1 MLSVT
6 NKPFF
11 LNVIALN
18 VIMLSVTN
26 KLFIMSVI
34 MVNVML
40 SVVVAPCNCLV
51 CNIPE

>member
-11 LNVIALN
+11 LNVLALN
-18 VIMLSVTN
+18 IIMLSVTN

-40 SVVVAPCNCLV
+40 SVVAAPHNCPV
-51 CNIPE
+51 RNNPE